1 MRHRPAAHFQCLGGR
16 AAFKNSHLRGGEN
29 SLCNPA
35 DHIRPVSKDAQ
46 LFHLFFPRLAPR
58 VQKCREASAMVAPTG
73 KEPGNLTDKNSVKC
87 NLGGCR
93 YDWQM
98 VLIAPLPHR
107 RNPYAAVRVI
117 SSAVA

>member
-1 MRHRPAAHFQCLGGR
+1 
-16 AAFKNSHLRGGEN
+16 
-29 SLCNPA
+29 
-35 DHIRPVSKDAQ
+35 
-46 LFHLFFPRLAPR
+46 
-58 VQKCREASAMVAPTG
+58 MVAPTG